1 MTSYLGDNLDILL
14 GREFLTWLW
23 YRGETSS
30 GMFRFSGS
38 KNDDDVFFVTLEQRL
53 TVTGGEGDH
62 KETASVSGSFSP
74 LLEARA
80 GLSAGK
86 QVNRALIRFVRG
98 ELDWQMTL
106 NAESLRIN
114 ALKTPPQS
122 KQEEDDDPDAFFLE
136 KMYLIEQAMILF
148 NETYKQFL
156 NVRLSPK
163 DWNLEVKNIQEW
175 IRHDVSEGA
184 FAPQE

>member
-1 MTSYLGDNLDILL
+1 MASYLGDNLDILL

-23 YRGETSS
+23 YRSETAS
-30 GMFRFSGS
+30 GMFRISGS
-38 KNDDDVFFVTLEQRL
+38 ESGDDAFFVTLEQRL

-86 QVNRALIRFVRG
+86 QVNRALIRFARG

-114 ALKTPPQS
+114 ALKTPPQG
-122 KQEEDDDPDAFFLE
+122 KPEEGDDPDAFFLE
-136 KMYLIEQAMILF
+136 KMYLIEQALELF
-148 NETYKQFL
+148 DETYKQFL
-156 NVRLSPK
+156 KVRLSPK
-163 DWNLEVKNIQEW
+163 DWSQEVKNIQAW
-175 IRHDVSEGA
+175 IRHDASEGA
-184 FAPQE
+184 FYTQE